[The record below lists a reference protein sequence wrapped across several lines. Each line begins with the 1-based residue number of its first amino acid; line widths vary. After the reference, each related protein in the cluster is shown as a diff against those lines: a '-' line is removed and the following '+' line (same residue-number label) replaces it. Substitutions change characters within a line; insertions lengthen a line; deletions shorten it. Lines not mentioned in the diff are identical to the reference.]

1 MNGTCE
7 EGKMTCGKKIPK
19 MMLPTDII
27 RTDFPKVCDV
37 GFGGRSVR

>member
-1 MNGTCE
+1 
-7 EGKMTCGKKIPK
+7 MTCGKNIPN

-37 GFGGRSVR
+37 GLGGRSVR